1 MTATLESQFASATYD
16 TREAAIAND
25 RWNMQRIRTQL
36 DRIMCEL
43 RSAAAGSPIDRMPRA
58 AKLTDWSARMVAAAE
73 IVALLDAGK
82 ISSDEARAGVYGI
95 TGERD
100 PDAPATLARLN
111 ADRKEHFDGLRARGI
126 RGDLMMAEAASD
138 YVKQASRNR
147 APRVG
152 RSKLEGK

>member
-1 MTATLESQFASATYD
+1 MSSIATKWSSEIEARD
-16 TREAAIAND
+16 AAIND
-25 RWNMQRIRTQL
+25 RWNMRRIHTQL
-36 DRIMCEL
+36 DRIMLEL
-43 RSAAAGSPIDRMPRA
+43 RRAANGSPIERKPRA
-58 AKLTDWSARMVAAAE
+58 GSLTDWAGRTVAAAE

-82 ISSDEARAGVYGI
+82 ISSDEARAGIYGV
-95 TGERD
+95 TGETD

-152 RSKLEGK
+152 CAKLEAK